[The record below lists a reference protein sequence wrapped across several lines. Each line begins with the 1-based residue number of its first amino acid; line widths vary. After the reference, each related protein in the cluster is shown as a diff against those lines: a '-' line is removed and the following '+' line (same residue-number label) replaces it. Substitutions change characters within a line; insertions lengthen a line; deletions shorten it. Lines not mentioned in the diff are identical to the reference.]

1 MAVADARK
9 VCTLGDN
16 EDHKENGKEEDHVEV
31 VNNQVCRLDEE
42 EQVKL
47 RQKAQP
53 ELEDTEH
60 LTKALR

>member
-1 MAVADARK
+1 MSERFAPLETTKITRKMA
-9 VCTLGDN
+9 
-16 EDHKENGKEEDHVEV
+16 KEEDHVEV